1 MAPENARAGMAG
13 RWSVWVLVGALVGS
27 MLAIVALGVRA
38 GSMRVSPELEQRADR
53 KPESSSTWLENV
65 FHDVDPPTPEY
76 GTNEFWDKKKTVRDP
91 SRCWG
96 GACSPEHGF
105 RVNGQQPKPDLV
117 PLPSPRVWSVPAPT
131 MMPGR
136 LQQILK
142 GVKALDSE
150 LHKFNVKTGH
160 WQELITKS
168 LKNAKRTVKDL
179 QRQSWRM
186 DQVKDKVKF
195 YLNSPGPPGAPGPM
209 GLPGPMGQGGGMGD
223 VGGRGPKGEQG
234 DAGVM
239 GSAGPIGMEG
249 RAGNP
254 GKPGRLGKPGRAG
267 IAGSIGYQVETQNIS
282 LIDALSTI
290 MMAEDT

>member
-1 MAPENARAGMAG
+1 MAPENARAGMV
-13 RWSVWVLVGALVGS
+13 RWSVWLLVGALVGS
-27 MLAIVALGVRA
+27 TLAIVALGVRA
-38 GSMRVSPELEQRADR
+38 GSMRVSPEVEQRADR
-53 KPESSSTWLENV
+53 KPKSSSTWLEKV
-65 FHDVDPPTPEY
+65 FRDVDPPTPKY
-76 GTNEFWDKKKTVRDP
+76 GTKEFWDLLAKKKTVRDP
-91 SRCWG
+91 KRCWG

-117 PLPSPRVWSVPAPT
+117 ALPSPRVWSVPAPT

-142 GVKALDSE
+142 GVKALDIE
-150 LHKFNVKTGH
+150 LRKFNIKTGH

-168 LKNAKRTVKDL
+168 IKNAKRTVKNL
-179 QRQSWRM
+179 QRQSKRM
-186 DQVKDKVKF
+186 DQVKDKVKS
-195 YLNSPGPPGAPGPM
+195 YLNSPGPPGAPGPT
-209 GLPGPMGQGGGMGD
+209 GLQGPMGPDGGMGD

-249 RAGNP
+249 RTGNP

-267 IAGSIGYQVETQNIS
+267 IAGSIGYQVETRNIS
-282 LIDALSTI
+282 LI
-290 MMAEDT
+290 